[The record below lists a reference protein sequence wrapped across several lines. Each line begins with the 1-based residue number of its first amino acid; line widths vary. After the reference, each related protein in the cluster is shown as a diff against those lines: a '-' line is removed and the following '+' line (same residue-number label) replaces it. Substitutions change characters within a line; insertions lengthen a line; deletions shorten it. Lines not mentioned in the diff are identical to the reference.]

1 MPILPIAMMDTDRMI
16 PSTMHGN
23 GSSPGSNQSGG
34 QLSNG
39 QLTNGLY
46 NGQHHYQNAS
56 PTTPIGHPHPGKT
69 SSLHIWMHCFIW
81 TWMLKYQN
89 MLSMYYRI
97 NPLVKFAKVM
107 Q

>member
-81 TWMLKYQN
+81 TDARYI
-89 MLSMYYRI
+89 I
-97 NPLVKFAKVM
+97 NKQSYDSHGNTNNIK
-107 Q
+107 